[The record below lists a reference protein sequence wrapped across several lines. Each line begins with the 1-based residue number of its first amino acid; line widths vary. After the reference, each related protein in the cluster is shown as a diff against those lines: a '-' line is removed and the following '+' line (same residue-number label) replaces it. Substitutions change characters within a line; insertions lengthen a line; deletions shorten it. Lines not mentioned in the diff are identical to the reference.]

1 MIFAAGLG
9 TRLRPLTNDRPKALV
24 EIGGH
29 PLLYWAIHRLRSA
42 GYTSLVINIHH
53 FADRMMDYLASQ
65 DWGVEVLISD
75 EREQV
80 LETGGG
86 LKKARELLQTDAPI
100 LIHNV
105 DVLSEVDLGDMRQ
118 RHLESGALA
127 TLAMKDR
134 PSSRNLLFDAQHQL
148 CAWRHNRSGELRM
161 AREPEG
167 ALTALAFSG
176 IHLIEPRLLDLLSET
191 GKFSI
196 IDSYLR
202 LAASERIQAYRHDE
216 QWWLDV
222 GKPEALPLAEKK
234 MTGYSD
240 R

>member
-9 TRLRPLTNDRPKALV
+9 ARLRPLTNDRPKALV

-53 FADRMMDYLASQ
+53 FGELMLAYLDSQ
-65 DWGVEVLISD
+65 DWGVEILISD

-86 LKKARELLQTDAPI
+86 LKKAKELLRSDSPI
-100 LIHNV
+100 LVHNV
-105 DVLSEVDLGDMRQ
+105 DVLSEVDLAAMRQ
-118 RHLESGALA
+118 RHEQSQALA

-134 PSSRNLLFDAQHQL
+134 PSSRNLLFDANQQL
-148 CAWRHNRSGELRM
+148 CAWRHNRTGELRM
-161 AREPEG
+161 AREPKGE
-167 ALTALAFSG
+167 LTALAFSG
-176 IHLIEPRLLDLLSET
+176 IHLIEPRMLDLLTEV

-202 LAASERIQAYRHDE
+202 LATSERIQAYQHDE

-222 GKPEALPLAEKK
+222 GKPEALPVAEEWVK
-234 MTGYSD
+234 GE